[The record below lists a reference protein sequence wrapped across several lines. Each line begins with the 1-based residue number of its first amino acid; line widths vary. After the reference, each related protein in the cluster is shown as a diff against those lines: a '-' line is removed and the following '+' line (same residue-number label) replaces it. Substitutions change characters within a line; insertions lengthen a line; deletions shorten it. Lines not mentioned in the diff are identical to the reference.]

1 MEKNGAICWEC
12 SKKKAKIKS
21 EKTSIE
27 RYDVTHPRKSNIVKD
42 KQKATCILVYGETNA
57 AKSLIVQE
65 KMKQTTLDR
74 HGVENAFQSKT
85 LMQKAKQTNL
95 ERRGVMHAAQCPIV
109 QEKIKQ
115 TNLKLRGV
123 EYPGQCPLVKEKSK
137 ATNLERIGVENP
149 FQDPN
154 FTAKSEKTCMEKYN
168 VRHSSQDENVRLK
181 TLKSGF
187 RQKKFEMPSGRVVK
201 VQGYE
206 PFALRD
212 LLMIHNETQIQVD
225 SEGLMPNI
233 MYYTPDGKSH
243 RYYPDI
249 FIPHENKII
258 EVKSKYTAGKGGRNV
273 QLKKEETIKQGYI
286 YEIWCYDGKG
296 NRVEI

>member
-1 MEKNGAICWEC
+1 
-12 SKKKAKIKS
+12 
-21 EKTSIE
+21 
-27 RYDVTHPRKSNIVKD
+27 
-42 KQKATCILVYGETNA
+42 VYGETNA
-57 AKSLIVQE
+57 AKTSGVQQR
-65 KMKQTTLDR
+65 MKETTLER

-85 LMQKAKQTNL
+85 LMEKAKETNL
-95 ERRGVMHAAQCPIV
+95 ILRGVENASQCPV
-109 QEKIKQ
+109 VKEKIKQ
-115 TNLKLRGV
+115 TNLELRGV
-123 EYPGQCPLVKEKSK
+123 EYPGQCPQVKEKIK
-137 ATNLERIGVENP
+137 ETNLERIGVENP
-149 FQDPN
+149 FQAPD

-168 VRHSSQDENVRLK
+168 VRHSSQNETIRLK

-201 VQGYE
+201 LQGYE

-212 LLMIHNETQIQVD
+212 LLKLYDETQIRVD
-225 SEGLMPNI
+225 SEGSMPNI
-233 MYYTPDGKSH
+233 MYDTPDGKSH

-258 EVKSKYTAGKGGRNV
+258 EVKSRYTAGKGGRNV
-273 QLKKEETIKQGYI
+273 QLKKDGTIKQGYI